1 MKKNILIIL
10 SIILCSSC
18 QDILETKVHGDL
30 EKKNVYQNINSFENL
45 LNACYAKMKNIN
57 FLGGN
62 TTIALPDI
70 MSDNTNYSPENNGNF
85 ISFHNW
91 KYNSSTPEVEGIW
104 LSAYSIISSA
114 NDIINNINTLPYDKN
129 TDKIDSILAQALT
142 IRAFVHLQLYMWFSD
157 TESNRSIIY
166 INSNKDIF
174 KASENMSKNQIL
186 TFCSKDLNKAEKY
199 KITNKGNKYLSSAC
213 INFIKMQIAIINK
226 DYKEVILQ
234 ADKVLSVN
242 DNIATA
248 QEFVNMWTRDDSP
261 ELLFRIHFTSTDN
274 AQNAW
279 LMYDTRNNRNTWLA
293 DKSLINI
300 YQAED
305 IRLNSYFK
313 KNKDDSYG
321 IKKYLGRENDDMPNG
336 NDVKLMR
343 ISEVYLLKAEA
354 MYNLGY
360 KNEDILPFIN
370 KIRENRN
377 INTIDETKN
386 ILQLIQNEFR
396 REFAFEGKRFH
407 NLKRWNMDIIR
418 QNKSTSQELNNAN
431 YHWALPIPY
440 GEINANEDI
449 IQNTNY

>member
-18 QDILETKVHGDL
+18 QDILETKVYGDL
-30 EKKNVYQNINSFENL
+30 EKKNVYEDINSFENL
-45 LNACYAKMKNIN
+45 LNACYAKMKDIN

-62 TTIALPDI
+62 TTIALADI
-70 MSDNTNYSPENNGNF
+70 MSDNTNYSPDNNGKF

-114 NDIINNINTLPYDKN
+114 NDIINNINILPYDKN

-166 INSNKDIF
+166 ISSNKDIF
-174 KASENMSKNQIL
+174 KANNNMTKEQIL
-186 TFCSKDLNKAEKY
+186 LLCLNDLNKAEEY
-199 KITNKGNKYLSSAC
+199 KIYDRGNKYLSSPC

-226 DYKEVILQ
+226 NYEEVIIQ
-234 ADKVLSVN
+234 ADKLLSVN
-242 DNIATA
+242 NNIANA
-248 QEFVNMWTRDDSP
+248 EEFTNMWTSDDSP
-261 ELLFRIHFTSTDN
+261 ELLFRIHFTNTDN

-279 LMYDTRNNRNTWLA
+279 LMYDTRNKKNTWLA
-293 DKSLINI
+293 DKSLIDI
-300 YQAED
+300 YQKED
-305 IRLNSYFK
+305 VRFSSYFK

-321 IKKYLGRENDDMPNG
+321 IKKYLGRKNDDMPNG

-354 MYNLGY
+354 MYNLGHEN
-360 KNEDILPFIN
+360 KDILILIN

-377 INTIDETKN
+377 INIIDKSEN
-386 ILQLIQNEFR
+386 ILQLIKDELR

-407 NLKRWNMDIIR
+407 NLKRWNMNVIR
-418 QNKSTSQELNNAN
+418 ESKSTSQQLSNTN
-431 YHWALPIPY
+431 YHWTLPIPY
-440 GEINANEDI
+440 GEINANEKI